1 MLNFLETTMAALSA
15 GLTSVVFFRVE
26 FLGVGVPLIVLWL
39 VMGAV
44 FCTVYFN
51 FINIRGFATAVKLL
65 THKPK
70 YKDGVAGEITHFQ
83 ALTTAVSGTVGIGNI
98 AGVAV
103 AISLGGAGAAFWL
116 AVAGFLGMSTKFCEC
131 TLSTLYRQNHD
142 DATVAGGPMFYLQEG
157 LAKIGRPNLGNAMAK
172 FYALC
177 MVIGCF
183 GIGNMF
189 QSNQAAV
196 ILTSQLG
203 ESNFAYSNILV
214 GLVLAVTIGLVIIG
228 GLKSIASV
236 TSRLVPVMLVIYL
249 VLVVIVLGLN
259 YSLVDDAFALI
270 FSEAFTANGVSGGV
284 IGAMIIGFQR
294 AVFSNEAGLGSAGI
308 AHAAAKTD
316 EPVTQGMVALLEPF
330 IDSVVVCTMT
340 ALVIV
345 ILVILP
351 GEATSGISG
360 IEMSIRA
367 FDTAIP
373 GSSPLLAIIA
383 TLFAFSTMLAWSYYG
398 LIALEYLVGRSE
410 RSSMIFRL
418 TFLFFIVVGSAIN
431 LQSVIDISDALVFLI
446 SIPNL
451 IGLYLLAP
459 EVKRELALFQQRY
472 SNS

>member
-1 MLNFLETTMAALSA
+1 MAQVASA
-15 GLTSVVFFRVE
+15 LTSVVFFKVE
-26 FLGVGVPLIVLWL
+26 FLDVGVPLIVLWL
-39 VMGAV
+39 VSGAM
-44 FCTVYFN
+44 FCTLYFN
-51 FINIRGFATAVKLL
+51 FINIRGFLLALRLL
-65 THKPK
+65 TQKPK
-70 YKDGVAGEITHFQ
+70 YADKVVGEISHFQ

-116 AVAGFLGMSTKFCEC
+116 AFAGFLGMSTKFCEC
-131 TLSTLYRQNHD
+131 TLSTLYRKNYAD
-142 DATVAGGPMFYLQEG
+142 SAVAGGPMFYLQEG
-157 LAKIGRPNLGNAMAK
+157 LAKLGRPKLGRVMAK

-189 QSNQAAV
+189 QSNQTAV

-203 ESNFAYSNILV
+203 SYDFAYSNLLI
-214 GLVLAVTIGLVIIG
+214 GIFLALTIGLVIIG
-228 GLKSIASV
+228 GLKSIASF
-236 TSRLVPVMLVIYL
+236 TSRLVPLMLAIYL
-249 VLVVIVLGLN
+249 LLVLIVLTLN
-259 YSLVDDAFALI
+259 SSLIDDAIALI
-270 FSEAFTANGVSGGV
+270 LREAFTASGVTGGV

-294 AVFSNEAGLGSAGI
+294 AVFSNEAGLGSASI

-340 ALVIV
+340 SLVIV
-345 ILVILP
+345 MLVILP
-351 GEATSGISG
+351 GETSAGISG
-360 IEMSIRA
+360 IELSIRA
-367 FDTAIP
+367 FESAIP
-373 GSSPLLAIIA
+373 GSPTLLAVIA

-398 LIALEYLVGRSE
+398 LIALEFLVGRSKI
-410 RSSMIFRL
+410 SNLLFKV
-418 TFLFFIVVGSAIN
+418 TFLFFIVVGSVIN

-459 EVKRELALFQQRY
+459 EVKRELSAFQNRY
-472 SNS
+472 ARAN

>member
-1 MLNFLETTMAALSA
+1 MLNFLETAMAALAA
-15 GLTSVVFFRVE
+15 GLTSIVFFKVE
-26 FLGVGVPLIVLWL
+26 FFGVGVPLIVLWL

-65 THKPK
+65 TQKPK
-70 YKDGVAGEITHFQ
+70 YKKGTVGEITHFQ

-131 TLSTLYRQNHD
+131 TLSTLYRKNHAD
-142 DATVAGGPMFYLQEG
+142 ESVAGGPMFYLQEG
-157 LAKIGRPNLGNAMAK
+157 LARIGRPKLGNAMAK

-203 ESNFAYSNILV
+203 EANFGYSNILV
-214 GLVLAVTIGLVIIG
+214 GLILAVTIGLVIIG

-236 TSRLVPVMLVIYL
+236 TSRLVPMMLVVYL
-249 VLVVIVLGLN
+249 ALVIIALGLN
-259 YSLVDDAFALI
+259 FSLVDDAFALI

-345 ILVILP
+345 ILVIIP
-351 GEATSGISG
+351 GEATNGISG

-367 FDTAIP
+367 FDSAIP

-398 LIALEYLVGRSE
+398 LIALEYLVGRSQL
-410 RSSMIFRL
+410 SSMIFRL

-459 EVKRELALFQQRY
+459 EVKRELLAFQLRY
-472 SNS
+472 SGS

>member
-1 MLNFLETTMAALSA
+1 
-15 GLTSVVFFRVE
+15 
-26 FLGVGVPLIVLWL
+26 
-39 VMGAV
+39 
-44 FCTVYFN
+44 
-51 FINIRGFATAVKLL
+51 
-65 THKPK
+65 
-70 YKDGVAGEITHFQ
+70 
-83 ALTTAVSGTVGIGNI
+83 
-98 AGVAV
+98 
-103 AISLGGAGAAFWL
+103 
-116 AVAGFLGMSTKFCEC
+116 
-131 TLSTLYRQNHD
+131 
-142 DATVAGGPMFYLQEG
+142 
-157 LAKIGRPNLGNAMAK
+157 
-172 FYALC
+172 
-177 MVIGCF
+177 
-183 GIGNMF
+183 
-189 QSNQAAV
+189 
-196 ILTSQLG
+196 
-203 ESNFAYSNILV
+203 V
-214 GLVLAVTIGLVIIG
+214 GLILAATIGLVIIG

-236 TSRLVPVMLVIYL
+236 TSRLVPMMLVVYL
-249 VLVVIVLGLN
+249 VLVIIVLGLN
-259 YSLVDDAFALI
+259 FSLVDDAFALI
-270 FSEAFTANGVSGGV
+270 SSEAFTANGVSGGV

-351 GEATSGISG
+351 GEATNGISG

-367 FDTAIP
+367 FDSAIP

-398 LIALEYLVGRSE
+398 LIALEYLVGRSQL
-410 RSSMIFRL
+410 SSMIFRL

-459 EVKRELALFQQRY
+459 EVKRELVAFQQRY
-472 SNS
+472 SRS